1 MNKKQDCAQSGSF
14 QHNLQHRCF
23 PTLMFARFPN
33 QSPLLIVPRTMTYL
47 TSLQGLF
54 LFMITWLRH
63 FISMLRGKAFKRLFT
78 DTLFLN
84 NNVFSGQVECSYFSA
99 HFSLKIFLYYSKN
112 YNCKRKNLSYAF
124 CGLFIF

>member
-1 MNKKQDCAQSGSF
+1 MFS
-14 QHNLQHRCF
+14 
-23 PTLMFARFPN
+23 TLMFAGFPN
-33 QSPLLIVPRTMTYL
+33 QSPLLIMLRTMTYL

-84 NNVFSGQVECSYFSA
+84 NNVFFQAEYSYFSA
-99 HFSLKIFLYYSKN
+99 HFSLKIFLYYSKT
-112 YNCKRKNLSYAF
+112 YNCKRKNLSYSF